1 LQNRWSANQ
10 RFMERGEDRASV
22 VRDGPP
28 ISGRTN
34 SMPNKKDSGAPVA
47 GRRKFLKTAGLTGA
61 AAVATVAMPQVSR
74 AQTTT
79 LRLQTSWPATDIFTE
94 MCQQYITRVN
104 EMAGGRLKIDLLHG
118 GAVVH
123 PFQVLDGVHGGQIDA
138 AHTVTVYWYG
148 KHKAASLFGTGP
160 VFGFN
165 ANEGLGWIHY
175 GGGKELFEELQTQIM
190 KLNVKSFFS
199 MPMPTQPL
207 GWFKKPL
214 TSAADMKGLKYR
226 TVGLAADLN
235 QALGLAVAQLPGGE
249 IVPAMERGV
258 IDAFEF
264 NNPTSDRRFGAQN
277 VAKNYMLGSHHQATE
292 YFEIMFNRTKFNS
305 LAKEQQAILQYAAE
319 AASSASEWLAMRQY
333 SDDLQELINKDKVNV
348 VRTPQSI
355 FDAQIK
361 AWDGLIDTLGK
372 DPFMKKVM
380 DSQKAWVRKVVYYN
394 MMNATDYK
402 GAFNHHFPGV
412 LKI

>member
-1 LQNRWSANQ
+1 MTESKA
-10 RFMERGEDRASV
+10 
-22 VRDGPP
+22 
-28 ISGRTN
+28 
-34 SMPNKKDSGAPVA
+34 A
-47 GRRKFLKTAGLTGA
+47 GKTSRRKFLMAAGATGA
-61 AAVATVAMPQVSR
+61 ATIAMPQVSR
-74 AQTTT
+74 AQTAT
-79 LRLQTSWPATDIFTE
+79 LRMQTSWPATDIFTD
-94 MCQQYITRVN
+94 MANQYVTRVN

-165 ANEGLGWIHY
+165 ANEGLGWIY
-175 GGGKELFEELQTQIM
+175 AGGGKELFEELQTQIM
-190 KLNVKSFFS
+190 KLNVKSFFA

-207 GWFKKPL
+207 GWFKKPVTKAEDL
-214 TSAADMKGLKYR
+214 KGLKYR
-226 TVGLAADLN
+226 TVGLAADLF
-235 QALGLAVAQLPGGE
+235 QSMGLAVAQLPGGE

-277 VAKNYMLGSHHQATE
+277 VAKNYLMGSHHQATE

-305 LAKEQQAILQYAAE
+305 LPKEQQAILQYAAE
-319 AASSASEWLAMRQY
+319 AASSANEWMAMNQY
-333 SDDLQELINKDKVNV
+333 SKDLQDLIDKEKVNV
-348 VRTPQSI
+348 ARTPQAV
-355 FDAQIK
+355 FDTQIK
-361 AWDGLIDTLGK
+361 AWDGLIATLGQ

-380 DSQKAWVRKVVYYN
+380 DSQKAWVKRVVFYN

-402 GAFNHHFPGV
+402 GAYNHHFPGI
-412 LKI
+412 LKT

>member
-1 LQNRWSANQ
+1 MS
-10 RFMERGEDRASV
+10 S
-22 VRDGPP
+22 
-28 ISGRTN
+28 
-34 SMPNKKDSGAPVA
+34 KDTKTAT
-47 GRRKFLKTAGLTGA
+47 RRKFLVGAG
-61 AAVATVAMPQVSR
+61 AVAAGAIAMPQVSR
-74 AQTTT
+74 AQTAT
-79 LRLQTSWPATDIFTE
+79 LKMQTSWPATDIFTE
-94 MCQQYITRVN
+94 MAQQYITRVN
-104 EMAGGRLKIDLLHG
+104 DMAGGRLKIDLLHG

-123 PFQVLDGVHGGQIDA
+123 PFQVLDGVHGGQIDM

-165 ANEGLGWIHY
+165 ANEGLGWIHN
-175 GGGKELFEELQTQIM
+175 GGGKELFDELQTQIM

-207 GWFKKPL
+207 GWFKKPV
-214 TSAADMKGLKYR
+214 TSANDVKGLKYR
-226 TVGLAADLN
+226 TVGLAADLM
-235 QALGLAVAQLPGGE
+235 QAMGMAVAQLPGGE

-264 NNPTSDRRFGAQN
+264 NNPTSDRRFGAHN

-292 YFEIMFNRTKFNS
+292 YFEIMITRSKYNA
-305 LAKEQQAILQYAAE
+305 LPKEHQAILQYAAE

-333 SDDLQELINKDKVNV
+333 SDDLQDLITKEKVNV
-348 VRTPQSI
+348 LRTPQGV

-372 DPFMKKVM
+372 DAFMKKVM

-402 GAFNHHFPGV
+402 GAFNHHFPNT
-412 LKI
+412 LKL

>member
-1 LQNRWSANQ
+1 MSLQSK
-10 RFMERGEDRASV
+10 S
-22 VRDGPP
+22 
-28 ISGRTN
+28 TT
-34 SMPNKKDSGAPVA
+34 
-47 GRRKFLKTAGLTGA
+47 RRKFLAGAAMTGA
-61 AAVATVAMPQVSR
+61 AAVAMPQISR
-74 AQTTT
+74 AQTAT
-79 LRLQTSWPATDIFTE
+79 LRLQTSWPATDIFAE

-104 EMAGGRLKIDLLHG
+104 EMAGGRLKIDMLHG

-165 ANEGLGWIHY
+165 ADEGLGWIY
-175 GGGKELFEELQTQIM
+175 AGGGKELFEELQVKIM
-190 KLNVKSFFS
+190 KLNVKSFFA

-207 GWFKKPL
+207 GWFKKPI
-214 TSAADMKGLKYR
+214 AGPNDIKGMKYR
-226 TVGLAADLN
+226 TVGLAADLF
-235 QALGLAVAQLPGGE
+235 QAMGAAVAQLPGGE

-258 IDAFEF
+258 IDGFEF
-264 NNPTSDRRFGAQN
+264 NNPTSDKRFGAQN

-305 LAKEQQAILQYAAE
+305 LPKEHQAILQYAAE
-319 AASSASEWLAMRQY
+319 SASSANSWLAMRQY
-333 SDDLQELINKDKVNV
+333 SDDLQELMTKDKVNV
-348 VRTPQSI
+348 LRTPQGV

-361 AWDGLIDTLGK
+361 AWDGLIDVLAK
-372 DPFMKKVM
+372 DEFMKRVM
-380 DSQKAWVRKVVYYN
+380 DSQKAWVKKVVFYN

-412 LKI
+412 MKL

>member
-1 LQNRWSANQ
+1 MAK
-10 RFMERGEDRASV
+10 
-22 VRDGPP
+22 
-28 ISGRTN
+28 
-34 SMPNKKDSGAPVA
+34 NKLSTAA
-47 GRRKFLKTAGLTGA
+47 TRRKFLGG
-61 AAVATVAMPQVSR
+61 AAVAGAAIAMPQVSR
-74 AQTTT
+74 AQTVT
-79 LRLQTSWPATDIFTE
+79 LKMQTSWPATDIFTD
-94 MCQQYITRVN
+94 MANQYVTRVN
-104 EMAGGRLKIDLLHG
+104 EMAGGRLKVDLLHG

-165 ANEGLGWIHY
+165 ANEGLGWIY
-175 GGGKELFEELQTQIM
+175 AGGGKELFEELQTQIM

-207 GWFKKPL
+207 GWFKKPI
-214 TSAADMKGLKYR
+214 TSANDLKGMKYR
-226 TVGLAADLN
+226 TVGLAADLF
-235 QALGLAVAQLPGGE
+235 QAMGASVAQLPGGE

-258 IDAFEF
+258 IDGFEF

-292 YFEIMFNRTKFNS
+292 YFEIMFNRTKFNG
-305 LAKEQQAILQYAAE
+305 LPKEHQAILQYSAE
-319 AASSASEWLAMRQY
+319 AASSASEWLGMNQY
-333 SDDLQELINKDKVNV
+333 SKDLQELMEKEKVSV
-348 VRTPQSI
+348 LRTPQSV
-355 FDAQIK
+355 FDAEIK
-361 AWDGLIDTLGK
+361 AWDGLIATLAK

-380 DSQKAWVRKVVYYN
+380 DSQKAWVKRVVFYN

-402 GAFNHHFPGV
+402 GAYNHHFPNT
-412 LKI
+412 LKL